1 MFTRI
6 IRLAG
11 CLSLLLASALP
22 LAAQELS
29 GKDVGLLTMMPKEA
43 FFFVERQGHTAVKPA
58 MQASSLG
65 RLAGDDAV
73 LQFVHA
79 TRDKIETLMVRSMLE
94 LNGPNLDQRR
104 QAFHQFLRPFW
115 YQPCAMYLVYQKEGD
130 PGVSLVCL
138 PGQYAEDARKGLD
151 SLLSADVKPADQD
164 APRHSFTYKTGWTV
178 WKGVAW
184 AQQPFKLGGDQAA
197 QVEAI
202 RQARA
207 KVLLALWDGPVLRLT
222 TDLFVADL
230 VGKREPTRQD
240 LSMAAKPSVQTV
252 LNKTRLGQWAF
263 RWHVDVEHLFAQ
275 AGQGDLPRELEVL
288 GLRAIRGV
296 GGCEGYEGK
305 FYARKTYV
313 DCPGGCKG
321 LLQAFRPG
329 GSYQQALAMV
339 PPEVTFCLAGE
350 LNTQPL
356 LQMVRT
362 LAGGAAPPG
371 QPAQDSEPQ
380 AVIKAVERLAGA
392 STGHVALFVTDL
404 QSMVAGMGRDFP
416 LGAVL
421 GIKDPAGARAAV
433 QDLMKLAPEAGEP
446 DENQPPALKEYRKVP
461 LLRMGRN
468 PTLYWAV
475 LEDRVIAAFSDNTLK
490 AALDAALDKMGGLPS
505 EGKAK
510 ALAEELGKGEA
521 FFLFDLA
528 AVTKLIWPMLMP
540 MAQNPNMSED
550 FPLASLP
557 STNKIV
563 SFLGPEVAVF
573 QADAGGLLLNS
584 RGTVPFA
591 TKAFMTYPLMFGLF
605 MRF

>member
-1 MFTRI
+1 MFTWLA
-6 IRLAG
+6 RLVG
-11 CLSLLLASALP
+11 CLWLVLTCALP

-29 GKDVGLLTMMPKEA
+29 GKDVGLLTMLPKEA
-43 FFFVERQGHTAVKPA
+43 FFFVERQGHAAVRPA

-65 RLAGDDAV
+65 RLAGDEAM

-79 TRDKIETLMVRSMLE
+79 SRDRIETLMVRGMLE
-94 LNGPNLDQRR
+94 LEGPNLDQRR

-115 YQPCAMYLVYQKEGD
+115 YQPCALYLVYQKEGA
-130 PGVSLVCL
+130 PGVGLVCL
-138 PGQYAEDARKGLD
+138 PGQYAEDARKGLN
-151 SLLSADVKPADQD
+151 SLLSADVKPGDQD
-164 APRHSFTYKTGWTV
+164 ALRHSFTYKTGWTV

-184 AQQPFKLGGDQAA
+184 AHQPFKLAGDQAA
-197 QVEAI
+197 QVQAI
-202 RQARA
+202 RQAQA

-240 LSMAAKPSVQTV
+240 LSMAAKPSVQAV
-252 LNKTRLGQWAF
+252 LNKTRLGEWAF

-275 AGQGDLPRELEVL
+275 AGQNDLPRELEVL
-288 GLRAIRGV
+288 GLKAVRGV
-296 GGCEGYEGK
+296 GGMEGYEGK
-305 FYARKTYV
+305 HYARKTYV

-321 LLQAFRPG
+321 LLQTFRPG

-356 LQMVRT
+356 LQTIRA
-362 LAGGAAPPG
+362 LAGGGAAPA
-371 QPAQDSEPQ
+371 QPAQDSEQQ

-392 STGHVALFVTDL
+392 STGNVALFVTDL

-421 GIKDPAGARAAV
+421 GIKDPAAARAAV
-433 QDLMKLAPEAGEP
+433 QELMKLAPQAGEP
-446 DENQPPALKEYRKVP
+446 DADQAPALKEYRKVP

-490 AALDAALDKMGGLPS
+490 AALDAALDKMGGLPN

-510 ALAEELGKGEA
+510 ALAQEIGKGEA

-528 AVTKLIWPMLMP
+528 AMAKLIWPMLMP
-540 MAQNPNMSED
+540 IAQNPNMSED
-550 FPLASLP
+550 LPLASLP

-573 QADAGGLLLNS
+573 QADADGLLLNS

-591 TKAFMTYPLMFGLF
+591 TKAFLTYPLMFGLF
-605 MRF
+605 IGF